1 MQFAE
6 TGDTLYHNM
15 ERNKNGNSSCRQG
28 SFENRMD
35 HFMDFYTKTAKLRKY
50 PTAAA
55 AIVFSAVFSFLL
67 APDQLLRTMDF
78 YLVWVLSALFAAH
91 IWYHFHEDR
100 SYRVSGIVP
109 AWIELFA
116 GTLLLFFCPIREISL
131 IFIMLAICSYA
142 AGIIF
147 SVKMTGP
154 LILFLGIAPGLGV
167 INRLLTDIMSLTF
180 RNIYYLSMGKVP
192 EFAAADCSPSTL
204 AMTGTP
210 QLFWAMLLAVFPLA
224 VYLCKTAYERFSMYC
239 VVFFVFFFCDLLRY
253 LLLIN
258 IPGSLAPLIS
268 FWTSLIAGAAF
279 VAGLLI
285 AVEQVTKGAEKK

>member
-1 MQFAE
+1 
-6 TGDTLYHNM
+6 
-15 ERNKNGNSSCRQG
+15 
-28 SFENRMD
+28 
-35 HFMDFYTKTAKLRKY
+35 MDFYSKTAKLRKY

-67 APDQLLRTMDF
+67 APKPLLYRMDF
-78 YLVWVLSALFAAH
+78 YLVWGLSALFAIH
-91 IWYHFHEDR
+91 IWCNFREDR

-109 AWIELFA
+109 AWIELLA
-116 GTLLLFFCPIREISL
+116 GTILLFFCPIREISL
-131 IFIMLAICSYA
+131 IFIMLAVCSYA

-154 LILFLGIAPGLGV
+154 LVLFLGVAPGLGA
-167 INRLLTDIMSLTF
+167 INRTLTDIMSLAF
-180 RNIYYLSMGKVP
+180 RNLYYFTTGRTP
-192 EFAAADCSPSTL
+192 EFLELGGGVHDLS
-204 AMTGTP
+204 MTGTP

-253 LLLIN
+253 LLLITL
-258 IPGSLAPLIS
+258 PWDFA
-268 FWTSLIAGAAF
+268 SLIAFWFSLVAGVAF

-285 AVEQVTKGAEKK
+285 AVEQVTKGAAEK